1 MVLTHA
7 LVSGN
12 PTPPPILLT
21 AAARESLLSA
31 ATQLSGSLLEMQSE
45 AGRERVKGSPSWAE
59 GIWGQN
65 GLWILSQTK
74 EYFRSWGFQG

>member
-1 MVLTHA
+1 MLLQWEPDSSA
-7 LVSGN
+7 N
-12 PTPPPILLT
+12 TPHS

-31 ATQLSGSLLEMQSE
+31 AMQLSASLLEMQSE

-59 GIWGQN
+59 GMCGQN

-74 EYFRSWGFQG
+74 EYFRSRNFQD